1 MYGIIIQNMVEY
13 IRKSFGDD
21 KWKEVKKKMELT
33 EDNFGVADVF
43 PEGQATK
50 IGKAA
55 MKILGVKDE
64 EFYEGMGVYFV
75 TLASNLGYGMM
86 LQCVGRNFRDFFV
99 NLDNLHDYLKFTF
112 TRMKAPSFFIAKEE
126 DSGMTMEYRSK
137 RRGFHFYVQGQ
148 VKEISKNFAAEIK
161 KLEMEMKKQEVVFDT
176 VVSTF
181 EMRFE
186 NKGYLDFKKALE
198 ARKDASMP
206 LRAGVIFE
214 MFPFCILYNRDL
226 IVTVLGAALRQIIP
240 KIIGAN
246 LTSWFELVKPLVE
259 FKWEVIES
267 RLNSM
272 FELATQEEVD
282 KLGKSGGGSSSGGF
296 SSELNLLDEDV
307 DKTLHIK
314 GQMTFIQ
321 EWDCMLFLA
330 CPMMKDLNNLI
341 WSGLFINDLS
351 MHDYSR
357 DIMLS
362 KTQEQIELKMAL
374 AGAEAKAE
382 LMNEQKKKLDAVMK
396 KTQDI
401 IDQMLPKQVAA
412 ELAKGKTNM
421 EVCEKYE
428 MVTML
433 FSDIVTFTVI
443 CSRLKPLQ
451 VVGLLNNMYT
461 LFDFLCD
468 QNAVY
473 KVETIGDAY
482 LIVAGCP
489 VKASNH
495 AIKICDMAFDMMD
508 GISML
513 KDPGTGDDIQMRI
526 GCHSGS
532 VIGGVVGL
540 KMPRYCLFGVNVGL
554 TEKFEANS
562 KPMRIHISETCQGL
576 LSAQYKVEERNDEGL
591 KMKVGG
597 FRSFFLNSKENRKPL
612 PPAVIKA
619 LMPTEKEAPKA
630 PKKEAKKDAPAAAAK
645 PEEKKADAPAA
656 AAAPPPAADSAPAPA
671 AAASAPPPAADSGGG
686 GGAPAPEAA
695 PAPAAAPAPDP
706 TPDAGDGGGDGG
718 DGGGEAATE
727 EAATEEPADEAE
739 AEAKDDE
746 IPSVETVAQTQ
757 CCGGIKKSGVCS
769 VL

>member
-1 MYGIIIQNMVEY
+1 M
-13 IRKSFGDD
+13 
-21 KWKEVKKKMELT
+21 
-33 EDNFGVADVF
+33 
-43 PEGQATK
+43 
-50 IGKAA
+50 GKTA
-55 MKILGVKDE
+55 MKILSMKDE
-64 EFYEGMGVYFV
+64 EFYEGMGKYFV
-75 TLASNLGYGMM
+75 TLAKDAGYERTILQLG
-86 LQCVGRNFRDFFV
+86 RRIRDFFL
-99 NLDNLHDYLKFTF
+99 NLDNLHDYLKYTF
-112 TRMKAPSFFIAKEE
+112 PKMKAPSFFIESE
-126 DSGMTMEYRSK
+126 NETMLMMQYRTR
-137 RRGFHFYVQGQ
+137 RRGFHYYVQGQ
-148 VKEISKNFAAEIK
+148 VKEIAKTLFINTGQLDN
-161 KLEMEMKKQEVVFDT
+161 KLDAKLKKQEIVFDT
-176 VVSTF
+176 AVFYF
-181 EMRFE
+181 ELTYDNRGFVE
-186 NKGYLDFKKALE
+186 YQKALE
-198 ARKDASMP
+198 ERKEASMP
-206 LRAGVIFE
+206 IRAGIFFG
-214 MFPFCILYNRDL
+214 MFPFCLLYEKDM
-226 IVTVLGAALRQIIP
+226 IVKNMGSALRFCIP
-240 KIIGAN
+240 QMIGQKLGN
-246 LTSWFELVKPLVE
+246 FWELMKPLVD
-259 FKWEVIES
+259 FKYEVIET
-267 RLNSM
+267 RMNSM
-272 FELATQEEVD
+272 FELATQEEID
-282 KLGKSGGGSSSGGF
+282 KLTKDAASGGEK
-296 SSELNLLDEDV
+296 SEASDEELELDDLEDI

-314 GQMTFIQ
+314 GQMIFIP
-321 EWDCMLFLA
+321 EWQQMLFLA
-330 CPMMKDLNNLI
+330 CPIMKDLNNLI

-362 KTQEQIELKMAL
+362 KTQEQIQMKMLLDA
-374 AGAEAKAE
+374 AEKKAAQLE
-382 LMNEQKKKLDAVMK
+382 SQQKKLGEIMK
-396 KTQDI
+396 KSDDLI
-401 IDQMLPKQVAA
+401 SQMLPKKVAA

-591 KMKVGG
+591 KMK
-597 FRSFFLNSKENRKPL
+597 
-612 PPAVIKA
+612 A
-619 LMPTEKEAPKA
+619 
-630 PKKEAKKDAPAAAAK
+630 
-645 PEEKKADAPAA
+645 
-656 AAAPPPAADSAPAPA
+656 
-671 AAASAPPPAADSGGG
+671 
-686 GGAPAPEAA
+686 
-695 PAPAAAPAPDP
+695 
-706 TPDAGDGGGDGG
+706 
-718 DGGGEAATE
+718 
-727 EAATEEPADEAE
+727 
-739 AEAKDDE
+739 
-746 IPSVETVAQTQ
+746 
-757 CCGGIKKSGVCS
+757 
-769 VL
+769 